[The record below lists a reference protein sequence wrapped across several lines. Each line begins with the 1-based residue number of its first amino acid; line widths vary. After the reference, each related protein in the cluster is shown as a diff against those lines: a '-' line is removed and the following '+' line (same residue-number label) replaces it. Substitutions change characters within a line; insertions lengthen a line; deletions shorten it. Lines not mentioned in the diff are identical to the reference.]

1 MVAVPAAGGC
11 LPPPGRARGRWP
23 SRQGMGKEEETAE
36 VVVAAAGD
44 PALTVVAAGSPTG
57 TVPWREPVTSQDR
70 LLLQARSAAAAAAK
84 RKDLPPVNNEKANPA
99 SPGGAA

>member
-11 LPPPGRARGRWP
+11 LPPPGRSMGRWP

-36 VVVAAAGD
+36 VVAAAGD
-44 PALTVVAAGSPTG
+44 PALTVLAAGSPTG
-57 TVPWREPVTSQDR
+57 TVPWREPATTRDR
-70 LLLQARSAAAAAAK
+70 LFLQARRAAAAAK
-84 RKDLPPVNNEKANPA
+84 RKDFLRVNNEKANPA